1 MVGALVYGLL
11 DRQSIRRSLQL
22 GLSAAQLSVTVN
34 DTVPVNIGQI
44 LAEHNLL

>member
-11 DRQSIRRSLQL
+11 SQLSVRRSLQL

-34 DTVPVNIGQI
+34 DTVPINIKQI
-44 LAEHNLL
+44 LTDHNLL